1 MINIEINN
9 TTDCSVNKK
18 SVQRTVDKFDKFI
31 DKLNF
36 NPIVSD
42 QELSIAFVSNKEIK
56 KTNKIYRGID
66 KPTDVLSFGSL
77 VKGGYAEI
85 IISYEQAKKQ
95 AKDNKITI
103 KQEVEKLLIHGL
115 LHLVG
120 YDHESEREAVE
131 MEKVEGAILKKNFK
145 FTILNFK

>member
-9 TTDCSVNKK
+9 TTNYPVNKK

-31 DKLNF
+31 DKLDF
-36 NPIVSD
+36 NSIVLN

-56 KTNKIYRGID
+56 KMNKIYRGIN

-77 VKGGYAEI
+77 IKGGYAEI

-95 AKDNKITI
+95 AKDHNITI
-103 KQEVEKLLIHGL
+103 KQELEKLLIHGL

-120 YDHESEREAVE
+120 YEHRADEQAVE
-131 MEKVEGAILKKNFK
+131 MEEVEGEILDF
-145 FTILNFK
+145 